1 MLFAVVPLLRLPLRE
16 VRSGLTDGGRT
27 VAGVGWRRLGSSL
40 VVLELATAMLL
51 LAGAGLLTRSL
62 YQLLHV
68 EIGVRTDHLATV
80 SIAGP
85 PSVYATDEQAISLE
99 KEVLRRMEGLPG
111 VRSAAVATYLP
122 LSGNGPFSDFIV
134 QGEPIRPGD
143 HDEATR
149 REITP
154 TYFATIGAQMIRGRA
169 FTEDDG
175 LKMHVAIVNQAM
187 ARKFFAGE
195 DPIGKRIQYTGG
207 TGPTLEI
214 VGIVRDIKEGP
225 LDDLTRP
232 AFYIPFAQDPGPFFS
247 VVVRSSQD
255 EASLLPMMVHVVHE
269 MDSHIAVFGQST
281 METNIRESQ
290 TAYLHRSAAWLA
302 GGFAAMALLLG
313 VIGLYGVVAYSVS
326 QRTHEIGV
334 RMALGAQRSAVS
346 GMVLR
351 EALRLIVVGIGAGVA
366 GSLATTSLLRPL
378 LFGVRS
384 WDGATLAG
392 VAGLLGAAAML
403 ASYLPAHQAASVN
416 PVEALR
422 AE

>member
-1 MLFAVVPLLRLPLRE
+1 LRLPLRE
-16 VRSGLTDGGRT
+16 VRSGMTDGGRT
-27 VAGVGWRRLGSSL
+27 VAGAGWRRLGSSL

-68 EIGVRTDHLATV
+68 EIGLRTDHLAMI
-80 SIAGP
+80 SIGGTP
-85 PSVYATDEQAISLE
+85 LEYGTDEKAISLE
-99 KEVLRRMEGLPG
+99 KEVLRRMESLPG
-111 VRSAAVATYLP
+111 VRSAAATSYLP

-134 QGEPIRPGD
+134 EGQPMRPGE

-154 TYFATIGAQMIRGRA
+154 TYFATIGAQMVRGRT

-187 ARKFFAGE
+187 ARKFFAGR
-195 DPIGKRIQYTGG
+195 DPIGKRIKYTGRSDASI
-207 TGPTLEI
+207 EI

-225 LDDLTRP
+225 LDDITRP
-232 AFYIPFAQDPGPFFS
+232 AFYIPFAQDPGPWFS
-247 VVVRSSQD
+247 VVLRSSQ
-255 EASLLPMMVHVVHE
+255 EEQSLLSMMVHMMHEIDPGIVVYL
-269 MDSHIAVFGQST
+269 QST
-281 METNIRESQ
+281 MGATIRESQ

-302 GGFAAMALLLG
+302 GGFAGMALLLG
-313 VIGLYGVVAYSVS
+313 VVGLYGVIAYSVS
-326 QRTHEIGV
+326 QRRREIGI

-351 EALRLIVVGIGAGVA
+351 EALRLTVVGIGAGVL
-366 GSLATTSLLRPL
+366 GSLATAGLLRPL
-378 LFGVRS
+378 LFGVRP
-384 WDGATLAG
+384 WDWTTLAG
-392 VAGLLGAAAML
+392 VAALLGVAAMV
-403 ASYLPAHQAASVN
+403 ASYLPAHRAASVN